1 MHPPVISR
9 NRGFTLIEIMVAAVI
24 GILAVLVIAQTW
36 KVSESYKR
44 TTTSGGDA
52 EQNGLIGIVRIS
64 DDMQQAG
71 YGLNNPAIMGCT
83 VHAYNDTTGSTF
95 TFSLA
100 PLVINAAAATNGNDS
115 ITIVYS
121 NSSLVTSPAKIT
133 QNMPSSA
140 ATYKVDNRF
149 GFSPGDL
156 IVATEPGL
164 DCTLAQVTSTPGTP
178 GQSDNVIHNSG
189 NYKDSNNNTHAAIY
203 NKAGGLGISYTTNGS
218 LYNLGAAPTAIT
230 YAVTN
235 GHLTVASL
243 LAGNTPV
250 DAADGIVGLQAQYG
264 KDTDGDGAVD
274 TWDKTVPTTA
284 AGWQQV
290 VLARVGIVARS
301 QLPERPS
308 LIGGTYQCNTTTV
321 LPTWSGGTFDL
332 SGDANWKCYRYKTYE
347 ITVPLR
353 NMIWR
358 LS

>member
-1 MHPPVISR
+1 MHASVISR

-64 DDMQQAG
+64 DDVRQAG

-83 VHAYNDTTGSTF
+83 VHAYNANTGNTF
-95 TFSLA
+95 TFALS
-100 PLVINAAAATNGNDS
+100 PLVIDAAAAPGGNDS
-115 ITIVYS
+115 ITVVYS
-121 NSSLVTSPAKIT
+121 NSSLITSPATLT
-133 QNMPSSA
+133 QAMPSPA

-149 GFSPGDL
+149 GFQPDDL

-164 DCTLAQVTSTPGTP
+164 DCTLAQVTGTPGAA

-189 NYKDSNNNTHAAIY
+189 NYQDNNNVTHNAIY
-203 NKAGGLGISYTTNGS
+203 NKPGGLSISYTTSGS
-218 LYNLGAAPTAIT
+218 LYNLGPTPT
-230 YAVTN
+230 LVRYAVTD
-235 GHLTVASL
+235 GHLTVTSL
-243 LAGNTPV
+243 LAGTAAV
-250 DAADGIVGLQAQYG
+250 DAADGVVGLQAQYG
-264 KDTDGDGAVD
+264 KDTDGDGVVD

-290 VLARVGIVARS
+290 VLARIGIVARS

-308 LIGGTYQCNTTTV
+308 LIGGTYKCNTTTTS
-321 LPTWSGGTFDL
+321 PTWSGGTFDL
-332 SGDANWKCYRYKTYE
+332 SGDSDWECYRYKTYE